1 VEEGKKYMQLGKNGN
16 YKGGVISGNK
26 QDNNEVIVTKGSLK
40 DQKRSETIVN
50 KFIVISKCK
59 STK

>member
-40 DQKRSETIVN
+40 DQKGQ
-50 KFIVISKCK
+50 KQ
-59 STK
+59 